1 MLRPICTK
9 LRREVSS
16 KVTKPKR
23 RKLSQMTTI
32 PELAELMQDL
42 MTTRADELAKNGF
55 IERQRKVT
63 GSGFAKALTFSALSS
78 PSATREEVNQAAAN
92 AGMDLSTPGLDNRIN
107 AKGAAFLKALLDEA
121 LQTTV
126 TLDEEVTSVL
136 SRFNGV
142 YVADSS
148 IVSLPD
154 ELAGVYQGNNG
165 ETDAAVKISV
175 EYDLVGGEIG
185 LWLTDGKVHD
195 QNTPLV
201 ERTLPKG
208 ALHLRD
214 LGYYDLSRLAQDD
227 VRGVKWVSR
236 YKTRTTVFKRGGK
249 AFDLVKYLSKHGQAA
264 CDIEIDLGTNRLPCR
279 LIALPVPANQID
291 RRIQRLEKEGKRK
304 QRPVSNAS
312 RALANWT
319 ILITNVSADCL
330 TPLEAL
336 HLMATR
342 WQIEL
347 LFKLWKSHGHL
358 DKTRSGDPERVLC
371 EFYAKLLAVLLQH
384 WMLVVSCWH
393 LLDRSLHRAAQVIRK
408 RAFAILDGL
417 VHGLDALV
425 AALYRTAQV
434 IQSTCRQSQRASHP
448 LTFQLWME
456 AGYD

>member
-1 MLRPICTK
+1 M
-9 LRREVSS
+9 
-16 KVTKPKR
+16 
-23 RKLSQMTTI
+23 
-32 PELAELMQDL
+32 
-42 MTTRADELAKNGF
+42 
-55 IERQRKVT
+55 
-63 GSGFAKALTFSALSS
+63 
-78 PSATREEVNQAAAN
+78 NQAAAN

-107 AKGAAFLKALLDEA
+107 MKGAAFLKALLDKA
-121 LQTTV
+121 LETTV
-126 TLDEEVTSVL
+126 TVDDEVASVL

-154 ELAGVYQGNNG
+154 ELSGIYQGNNG

-175 EYDLVGGEIG
+175 EYDLVGGEMG

-227 VRGVKWVSR
+227 ERGVKWVSR
-236 YKTRTTVFKRGGK
+236 YKTRTKVFMRGGK
-249 AFDLVKYLSKHGQAA
+249 ELNLVKYLSKHGQTA
-264 CDIEIDLGTNRLPCR
+264 CDLEIELGIGRLPCR
-279 LIALPVPANQID
+279 LIALPVPVDQIE
-291 RRIQRLEKEGKRK
+291 RRIQRLEKDGKRK
-304 QRPVSNAS
+304 QRPVSDTS

-319 ILITNVSADCL
+319 ILITNVSVDRL
-330 TPLEAL
+330 TSLEAL

-358 DKTRSGDPERVLC
+358 DKTRSSDPERVLC

-393 LLDRSLHRAAQVIRK
+393 LLDRSLHRAAQIIRK
-408 RAFAILDGL
+408 RALAILDGL
-417 VHGLDALV
+417 VHGQDALV
-425 AALYRTAQV
+425 VALHRTAQV

-456 AGYD
+456 TCHD